1 MTSETLH
8 IISTIRQ
15 DITNRNVIFPLG
27 YDSVFRDPETNLL
40 YYRQYGDSNELDRF
54 PPVDTQGNFFY
65 LRYLE
70 TERATLEEI
79 NRQASCKERF
89 RQTILLRGV
98 FIYTANNQFEVGDYT
113 LNGLIGTVISPFG
126 NVDEIRVNPLSIN
139 YDYLN
144 WSDEDTAGQIRQYMP
159 SIQSFAIDISI
170 TFAREYDACRNP
182 PELI

>member
-8 IISTIRQ
+8 IISQIRQ
-15 DITNRNVIFPLG
+15 DITNRNVIFPKG
-27 YDSVFRDPETNLL
+27 YDSVFRDPATSLL
-40 YYRQYGDSNELDRF
+40 YYRQYGDSNEYDRF
-54 PPVDTQGNFFY
+54 PPIDNQGNFFY

-70 TERATLEEI
+70 NERATFEEI
-79 NRQASCKERF
+79 NRESSCKERF
-89 RQTILLRGV
+89 RQTIILRGV

-113 LNGLIGTVISPFG
+113 LNGIIGTQLSPFG

-144 WSDEDTAGQIRQYMP
+144 WSGEDTADEIRTYMP
-159 SIQSFAIDISI
+159 AIQSFAIDISI
-170 TFAREYDACRNP
+170 TFAREFDACRNP